1 MAEWQKVGQA
11 GDVAE
16 GEINSYQIG
25 ERTVAVA
32 NIDCDLHAFDDICPH
47 EQCALSEGD
56 IDGTVVECPCHGS
69 RFDVMTGEVVT
80 GPSTD
85 PIDVFEAREEEGAL
99 EVALKEA

>member
-1 MAEWQKVGQA
+1 MADWQKVGQA

-16 GEINSYQIG
+16 GEISSYQIG
-25 ERTVAVA
+25 NRTVAVA
-32 NIDCDLHAFDDICPH
+32 NIDGDLHSFDDICPH
-47 EQCALSEGD
+47 QQCALSEGE
-56 IDGTVVECPCHGS
+56 IDGIIIECPCHGS

-80 GPSTD
+80 GPATD